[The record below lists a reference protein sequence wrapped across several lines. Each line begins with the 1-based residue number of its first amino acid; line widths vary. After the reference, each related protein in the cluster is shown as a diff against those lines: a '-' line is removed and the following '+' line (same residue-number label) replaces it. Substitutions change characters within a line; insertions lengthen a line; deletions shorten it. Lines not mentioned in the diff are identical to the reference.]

1 MSRITRPLYAVVG
14 GRAPYAEDVLS
25 RLRRP
30 ILLAAVA
37 DVLLVVVFCAI
48 GRASHDESP
57 LGELLVTAWPF
68 LVALAA
74 GWGISLAWR
83 RPCAVLRTGVPVWIV
98 TVAGGMLLRVLVGQG
113 TAPAFIVVASLALGV
128 LLVGWRA
135 ARMAVLRRPGRSAMT
150 AADENMK
157 A

>member
-1 MSRITRPLYAVVG
+1 M
-14 GRAPYAEDVLS
+14 
-25 RLRRP
+25 
-30 ILLAAVA
+30 
-37 DVLLVVVFCAI
+37 VVVFCVI

-83 RPCAVLRTGVPVWIV
+83 RPFAVLRTGAPVWIV

-113 TAPAFIVVASLALGV
+113 TAPAFIVVASLTLGV